1 MATPGQGTRDRSGSR
16 RNLQGDP
23 RPAHTDYRIRKD
35 VGRFELADSGAL
47 IGGAA
52 LLYVKLDDQELL
64 AMLWELAP
72 SAVGH
77 GLVAEAGHALTH
89 YAFRVSAATMVH
101 AVVRIEDQRAIAT
114 LQRAGMVQL
123 QDIRT
128 HHGGRCSSTGSRM
141 TTSTSVQL
149 AGR

>member
-1 MATPGQGTRDRSGSR
+1 M
-16 RNLQGDP
+16 
-23 RPAHTDYRIRKD
+23 
-35 VGRFELADSGAL
+35 
-47 IGGAA
+47 
-52 LLYVKLDDQELL
+52 KLDDQELL

-77 GLVAEAGHALTH
+77 GLVLEAGHALTH

-101 AVVRIEDQRAIAT
+101 AVVRIENQRAVAT

-128 HHGGRCSSTGSRM
+128 HHGAEVLLYGITRDDLDLSAARRSLRLTDQLHKPRSVAFGGGQEPTDVERAAPLAPHVERTGSISYTKVRERL
-141 TTSTSVQL
+141 Q
-149 AGR
+149 